1 MKILTWI
8 RKVVRMHSTTGR
20 PIVREIRRFLLEV
33 CGEVVREILASG
45 SPCSRYS
52 EQAAKARLASLVFKR
67 SQPWPY

>member
-33 CGEVVREILASG
+33 CGEVVREILRIWIPLFAI
-45 SPCSRYS
+45 
-52 EQAAKARLASLVFKR
+52 
-67 SQPWPY
+67 